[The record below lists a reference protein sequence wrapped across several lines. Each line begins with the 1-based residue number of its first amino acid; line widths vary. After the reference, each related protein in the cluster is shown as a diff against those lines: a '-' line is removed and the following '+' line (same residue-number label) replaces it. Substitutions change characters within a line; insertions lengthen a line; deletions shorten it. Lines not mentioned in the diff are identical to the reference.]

1 MKHQLF
7 VIVFVVPFL
16 FVNTAISGSIPIRI
30 KNNEIEF
37 IKNNYY
43 DSESRD
49 FSDYAWN
56 SEFFEDLNTFYKS
69 VLDMNDIPK
78 GNIPFI
84 LRGLIRIGDF
94 KYKKDIET
102 LSFLDKEKKLEH
114 IAFGFYHYHKYRNS
128 KWLKG
133 DEIISKNYRRITMI
147 HSGSFSSYEYPSFT
161 PDLMLDNDIST
172 CWRIFDISNKEEATL
187 TLSGWVTEKNKIKIL
202 VWDGSRPDQFKK
214 YYRPKRI
221 RLSLYNLDES
231 QEEAI
236 KEKEFI
242 LEDSNK
248 YQLLNFDLNYLDKL
262 SKAKLISESNGYYKL
277 RLEILS
283 YYPGEVNHCF
293 IAELSI

>member
-1 MKHQLF
+1 
-7 VIVFVVPFL
+7 
-16 FVNTAISGSIPIRI
+16 
-30 KNNEIEF
+30 
-37 IKNNYY
+37 
-43 DSESRD
+43 
-49 FSDYAWN
+49 
-56 SEFFEDLNTFYKS
+56 
-69 VLDMNDIPK
+69 
-78 GNIPFI
+78 
-84 LRGLIRIGDF
+84 
-94 KYKKDIET
+94 
-102 LSFLDKEKKLEH
+102 
-114 IAFGFYHYHKYRNS
+114 
-128 KWLKG
+128 
-133 DEIISKNYRRITMI
+133 MI

-202 VWDGSRPDQFKK
+202 VGDGSRPDQFKK